1 VDLEVKLTKR
11 AKKNFNV
18 AVRRTISSHP
28 VSLRVLRSLRAM
40 GSLIFG
46 NTRNSFLAG
55 GICEGTVF
63 G

>member
-28 VSLRVLRSLRAM
+28 VSLRVLRAM
-40 GSLIFG
+40 VSLIFG
-46 NTRNSFLAG
+46 NTRDSFLAG